1 MERKYE
7 WDEPKR
13 LSNLEKHEI
22 DFSTVEY
29 FEWNSAVVVPSNRQG
44 ERRFAAT
51 GYIGNRLF
59 TVIYTMRGDL
69 IRVISMRKA
78 SRKEIRDYA
87 EA

>member
-7 WDEPKR
+7 WDETKR

-22 DFSTVEY
+22 DFSTVED
-29 FEWNSAVVVPSNRQG
+29 FEWDDSVVVPSNRQG

-51 GYIGNRLF
+51 GYIGNRLY
-59 TVIYTMRGDL
+59 TLIYTMRGDK
-69 IRVISMRKA
+69 IRVISMCKA

-87 EA
+87 QA